1 MYVGRVVQVYIKH
14 RIKATL
20 EFGSFGQVKLLR
32 IFSCLDE
39 EMLRQDH
46 LQLFCCVPHKSQK
59 DERLAVICTRKI
71 TKYEGVYGREIITYF
86 YSPRNCS

>member
-46 LQLFCCVPHKSQK
+46 LQ
-59 DERLAVICTRKI
+59 
-71 TKYEGVYGREIITYF
+71 
-86 YSPRNCS
+86 